1 MHLSPVLHPI
11 HLAAPHADRVRLA
24 GHPNN
29 CSEFD
34 DRSAQYSTTADSI
47 DADIIADDASGLHPD
62 LALNRGVNVIV
73 RQPHA
78 FEARTILGMD
88 EDTSRSPGAG
98 SHRQFTKLIAGLLAA
113 AVVLGIVVS
122 VVQTF

>member
-1 MHLSPVLHPI
+1 MRDARPVVVATFASRSAADVACGA
-11 HLAAPHADRVRLA
+11 LAAE
-24 GHPNN
+24 G
-29 CSEFD
+29 
-34 DRSAQYSTTADSI
+34 I

-73 RQPHA
+73 SPPDA
-78 FEARTILGMD
+78 SEARTVLGMD

-98 SHRQFTKLIAGLLAA
+98 NHRQFTKLIAGLLAA
-113 AVVLGIVVS
+113 AVVLVAVVS